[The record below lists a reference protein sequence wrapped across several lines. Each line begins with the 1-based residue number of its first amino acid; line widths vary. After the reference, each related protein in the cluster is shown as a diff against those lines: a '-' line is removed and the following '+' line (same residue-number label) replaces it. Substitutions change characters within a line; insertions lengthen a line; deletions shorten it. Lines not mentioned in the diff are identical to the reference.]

1 MTDLQIRFIPQA
13 ELTPKLQQDIDLLD
27 KLAFADEGIDD
38 DPEFSSIQWASPDWM
53 ALGFLNDELVTQL
66 CLPKR
71 EIRVGDEKVWV
82 AGIGGMAT
90 HPDHQHRGYGS
101 TLLKAT
107 EAFMRDEMRVPFGL
121 LICAYET
128 RPFYELAR
136 WQFAADRLY
145 FTQDN
150 QRRTLT
156 TCVMVLSLEKHV
168 WRAGEIDLCG
178 LPW

>member
-1 MTDLQIRFIPQA
+1 MIELQVRFTPQA

-27 KLAFADEGIDD
+27 KLAFAGEDIDD

-53 ALGFLNDELVTQL
+53 ALGFLNGELVTQL

-71 EIRVGDEKVWV
+71 EIRVGNEKIWV

-90 HPDHQHRGYGS
+90 HPDHQHKGYGS
-101 TLLKAT
+101 TLLRAT
-107 EAFMRDEMRVPFGL
+107 EAFMRAEMQVPFGL

-136 WQFAADRLY
+136 WQFAADKLY
-145 FTQDN
+145 YSQDN
-150 QRRTLT
+150 QRRTLN
-156 TCVMVLSLEKHV
+156 TCVMVLPLENRA
-168 WRAGEIDLCG
+168 WRTGEIDLCG
-178 LPW
+178 SPW